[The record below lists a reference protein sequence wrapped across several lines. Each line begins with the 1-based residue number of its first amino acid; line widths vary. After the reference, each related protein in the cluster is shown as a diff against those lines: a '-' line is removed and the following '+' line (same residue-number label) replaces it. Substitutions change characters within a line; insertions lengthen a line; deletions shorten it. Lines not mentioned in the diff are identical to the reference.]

1 MANNSGLLMMA
12 KVLEAQ
18 KPKAHEMKDAPA
30 FYQNLE
36 KVLDKRRMDQTM
48 LTLLPARPVV
58 DFSSC
63 DILSL
68 SKSGLLRMAFIEEL
82 EKNPDFV
89 LGSSGSRL
97 MDGNHAYVEELE
109 QEIAEFHRA
118 KTALFFDSGFDANT
132 AIFSVIPQPGDV
144 IVFDELVH
152 GSIHEGMRTS
162 RATTRRSFQHNSL
175 KSFGEVLTHFHGTLP
190 PISSGKSTVLVSIE
204 SVYSM
209 DGDVA
214 PVEDLL
220 QAAKDILPLGNFQFF
235 IDEAHSTGLMGPQGR
250 GLVCELELEESFAI
264 RLHPF
269 SKALGSH
276 GAVVLCDETIKAMLL
291 NFARC
296 LIFSTAPSFPAL
308 AAIKGGYALLKSSLG
323 LMRQNCI
330 QPLVRYFF
338 KNILAHPNYIRAEAA
353 GILSIPL
360 AKDWEQRRLLTHIV
374 PINHRGFENHLLSA
388 HCHFADFCVWPID
401 YPVAPKSQGRTRV
414 IFHADNTFKQVERL
428 IGLITEWAELML
440 KREERGAE
448 PLMATSE
455 GVDMD
460 WLTRVVTTASS
471 TMDEGVIYAKEVE
484 VA

>member
-1 MANNSGLLMMA
+1 MSDDAALLMMA

-18 KPKAHEMKDAPA
+18 KPKAHELKDAPA
-30 FYQNLE
+30 FYRNME
-36 KVLDKRRMDQTM
+36 TILDKRRMDQTM

-68 SKSGLLRMAFIEEL
+68 SKSGLLRMAFMDEL
-82 EKNPDFV
+82 AKNPNFV

-97 MDGNHAYVEELE
+97 MDGNHEYVEELE
-109 QEIAEFHRA
+109 KEVAEFHGA
-118 KTALFFDSGFDANT
+118 ETGLFFDSGFDANT
-132 AIFSVIPQPGDV
+132 AVFSVIPQPGDV

-162 RATTRRSFQHNSL
+162 RATAKRPFKHNDVDSFREILTQFNKSL
-175 KSFGEVLTHFHGTLP
+175 PSISTGT
-190 PISSGKSTVLVSIE
+190 STVLVSIE

-214 PVEDLL
+214 PVEELL
-220 QAAKDILPLGNFQFF
+220 QAAKETLPLGNFQFF
-235 IDEAHSTGLMGPQGR
+235 IDEAHSTGLMGPQGK
-250 GLVCELELEESFAI
+250 GLVCALGLEKSFAV

-276 GAVVLCDETIKAMLL
+276 GSVVLCDQTIKTMLL

-308 AAIKGGYALLKSSLG
+308 AAIKGGYSLLKSNLG
-323 LMRQNCI
+323 QMRQEAL
-330 QPLVRYFF
+330 QPIIKHFF
-338 KNILAHPNYIRAEAA
+338 KNILAHPTYIRAEEA
-353 GILSIPL
+353 GILSIPI
-360 AKDWEQRRLLTHIV
+360 AKGWKERQFLTHII
-374 PINHRGFENHLLSA
+374 PINHRGLENHLLSA
-388 HCHFADFCVWPID
+388 HCQFAGYCVWPID
-401 YPVAPKSQGRTRV
+401 HPVVPKGQGRTRV
-414 IFHADNTFKQVERL
+414 IFHADNTFEQVDRL

-440 KREERGAE
+440 QRDRRGAE
-448 PLMATSE
+448 PLMAAAE
-455 GVDMD
+455 GVNLD
-460 WLTRVVTTASS
+460 WLTKVVNTASS
-471 TMDEGVIYAKEVE
+471 TMDEGVVYAKEVE

>member
-1 MANNSGLLMMA
+1 MAEDSALLMMA
-12 KVLEAQ
+12 KVLQAQ
-18 KPKAHEMKDAPA
+18 KPKSNEMENAPA
-30 FYQNLE
+30 FYRNLE
-36 KVLDKRRMDQTM
+36 KALDKRRMDQTM
-48 LTLLPARPVV
+48 LTLLPDRPVV

-63 DILSL
+63 DILSF
-68 SKSGLLRMAFIEEL
+68 SKSGLLRMAFMDEL
-82 EKNPDFV
+82 AKKPNFV

-109 QEIAEFHRA
+109 HEVAEFHGA
-118 KTALFFDSGFDANT
+118 KTGLFFDSGFDANS
-132 AIFSVIPQPGDV
+132 AIFSVLPQPGDV

-162 RATTRRSFQHNSL
+162 RATARRSFRHNNVR
-175 KSFGEVLTHFHGTLP
+175 SFRDVLTVFNETLP
-190 PISSGKSTVLVSIE
+190 SISSGTSTVLVSIE

-220 QAAKDILPLGNFQFF
+220 QAARDVIPLGNFQFF

-250 GLVCELELEESFAI
+250 GLVCALKLEESFAI

-276 GAVVLCDETIKAMLL
+276 GAVVLCNQTVKNMLL

-308 AAIKGGYALLKSSLG
+308 ASIKGGYSLLKSSLG
-323 LMRQNCI
+323 LTRQNCI
-330 QPLVRYFF
+330 QPLVKYFF
-338 KNILAHPNYIRAEAA
+338 KNILAHPTYYRAEAA

-360 AKDWEQRRLLTHIV
+360 AKDWEQRQFLTHIV
-374 PINHRGFENHLLSA
+374 PINHRGLENHLLSA
-388 HCHFADFCVWPID
+388 HCHFAGYCVWPID
-401 YPVAPKSQGRTRV
+401 YPVVPKGQGRTRV
-414 IFHADNTFKQVERL
+414 IFHADNTFQQVQHL
-428 IGLITEWAELML
+428 IWLIMEWAELML
-440 KREERGAE
+440 KRDRCGAK
-448 PLMATSE
+448 PLMAASE
-455 GVDMD
+455 GNNLD
-460 WLTRVVTTASS
+460 WLTQVVRTASS
-471 TMDEGVIYAKEVE
+471 TMEQNVVNAKEVE